1 MTTLLETENYGLY
14 TLKARMITN
23 FIRCSTTGPTW
34 FGYALSSRRT
44 LTTLNAYFKIT
55 DIKEAISD
63 TIEDS
68 GRLRYIIMDI
78 SPETDLSK
86 IFRPLDNNQAS
97 DVMLQ
102 KEKARLKRKYGH
114 SSWLRHSQNIAM
126 LMLDRMEELG
136 MSQKQLAEKMNCS
149 PQYISKVLRGRE
161 NLSLETLTKIE
172 NALEISLIKGEP
184 VAV

>member
-1 MTTLLETENYGLY
+1 MKDDVFVSDNWRNIISVSYTHLDVYKRQVQHHSDDVICNGYKRTCCNGWIDFELLQRHRYQCCLLYTSASPTPSKWRELFDFLETN
-14 TLKARMITN
+14 K
-23 FIRCSTTGPTW
+23 
-34 FGYALSSRRT
+34 
-44 LTTLNAYFKIT
+44 
-55 DIKEAISD
+55 
-63 TIEDS
+63 
-68 GRLRYIIMDI
+68 
-78 SPETDLSK
+78 
-86 IFRPLDNNQAS
+86 
-97 DVMLQ
+97 
-102 KEKARLKRKYGH
+102 
-114 SSWLRHSQNIAM
+114 SWLRHSQNIAM